1 LEPGRCNFPRSGL
14 LWEIILSVQ
23 IIELLSPPRDIW
35 QSKLVNFFDSF
46 TLHEE
51 GPVEVITGK
60 LD

>member
-1 LEPGRCNFPRSGL
+1 M

-35 QSKLVNFFDSF
+35 QPKLGNFFDSF
-46 TLHEE
+46 ILHEE